1 MNSETVMAFE
11 DAFEDPSEGNV
22 QEAAD
27 DTLEDMSIEE
37 ASVELGMSPAAVIH
51 LLESGRL
58 PSHLGG
64 DGRRR
69 RILTQDLEIHRE
81 VRFNLRQ
88 KRVQEQRA
96 RHWAD
101 PDAVEDVDS
110 LTG

>member
-1 MNSETVMAFE
+1 MAV
-11 DAFEDPSEGNV
+11 DDPFGDPL
-22 QEAAD
+22 A
-27 DTLEDMSIEE
+27 DMSIEE
-37 ASVELGMSPAAVIH
+37 AAVELGMSPAAVIH

-58 PSHLGG
+58 PSHLGL

-69 RILTQDLEIHRE
+69 RILSQDLEIHRE

-96 RHWAD
+96 RRWAD
-101 PDAVEDVDS
+101 PETVEDVDS